1 MSKNAEPA
9 PLRFRAVIFD
19 MDGVVTNTAKLH
31 AVAWKELFDS
41 YLRKRAQRDKEP
53 FVAFDPRT
61 DYLSYVDG
69 KPRYD
74 GVRSFLESRGIELP
88 YGTPSDGADA
98 ETVCAFGN
106 TKDELFERLLHEKGP
121 EVFETTVALIN
132 SLKERGVAVAIVSSS
147 KHCHDVLRMAGIEA
161 LFEARVDGVISETLG
176 LKGKLRTPSR
186 RI

>member
-1 MSKNAEPA
+1 MNKA
-9 PLRFRAVIFD
+9 FIFD

-53 FVAFDPRT
+53 FVAFDART

-74 GVRSFLESRGIELP
+74 GVRSFLESRGIELS

-106 TKDELFERLLHEKGP
+106 TKDELFERLLHGKGP
-121 EVFETTVALIN
+121 EVFETTIALIN
-132 SLKERGVAVAIVSSS
+132 ALKERGVTIV
-147 KHCHDVLRMAGIEA
+147 
-161 LFEARVDGVISETLG
+161 VIAF
-176 LKGKLRTPSR
+176 SR
-186 RI
+186 